1 MPCTWLH
8 VLHDCEFFLLQVPPR
23 LEPWAALVRS
33 QGIGLALV
41 AASTRVLPLL
51 TFAARHILEHVPPL
65 TSLEEP
71 TTQTVD

>member
-1 MPCTWLH
+1 M
-8 VLHDCEFFLLQVPPR
+8 QVPPR

-71 TTQTVD
+71 TT